1 MSREMRMNR
10 AYREAA
16 AVTSFCNWNEE
27 IRERMIENRMAEE
40 LHREH
45 VEADMEEIR
54 KYAGLQ
60 MIAAAARKLVPLPAC
75 ARI

>member
-45 VEADMEEIR
+45 IREE
-54 KYAGLQ
+54 
-60 MIAAAARKLVPLPAC
+60 
-75 ARI
+75 

>member
-16 AVTSFCNWNEE
+16 ALTSFYNGNDE

-40 LHREH
+40 LSKHH
-45 VEADMEEIR
+45 VTADKEEIR
-54 KYAGLQ
+54 RYAGLQ
-60 MIAAAARKLVPLPAC
+60 MIAAAARKLAPLPAC